1 MKKTDEVTIWKCDC
15 TDFLR
20 YTLSEL
26 KNENNQLKAQ
36 KSCEQSLKSKQQ
48 DSARVFNIIYPPSY
62 EYL

>member
-26 KNENNQLKAQ
+26 KNEENNQLKEQ
-36 KSCEQSLKSKQQ
+36 KSCEQSLK
-48 DSARVFNIIYPPSY
+48 
-62 EYL
+62 